1 MKKRKWYSL
10 IDKVWRADNLEK
22 AIAMVARNAGAA
34 GVDKQSIKDFL
45 ADKEKHLQEVSR
57 LLREKRYQPRPV
69 RMVEIPKDNGK
80 VRRLGIPSV
89 RDRVVQQSLRLV
101 LEPIFEAKFK
111 DCSYGFRP
119 NRNCHQAIA
128 KVDEYIK
135 AGNLWAVEVDI
146 ENFFDSIDHEMLID
160 QVAEE
165 ISDGSILKL
174 IRAFLTSGVMKEGE
188 FFEKTE
194 GTPQGGVISPLLANI
209 FLHPFDEALV
219 QQNFNLVRYADDA
232 IVLCSSE
239 EEADRAMSAIISC
252 LAKLKLRA
260 NLSKTKKVLLTD
272 LGGTEFLGFLITAKY
287 RFPRTKAVNK
297 FKEKVKRKTRRNA
310 PVDLKELIAN
320 LNPVIRG
327 WGGYFKIG
335 NSYKTFER
343 LDQWIR
349 MRLRCFIEK
358 RKSYNANYRLRN
370 KWFEAN
376 GLISLLSLLKPTPCK
391 GATTSESWM
400 R

>member
-1 MKKRKWYSL
+1 MEKRKWYSL
-10 IDKVWRADNLEK
+10 IDKVWRIDNLEK
-22 AIAMVARNAGAA
+22 ATAMVVKNAGAA
-34 GVDKQSIKDFL
+34 GVDRQSTEDFL
-45 ADKEKHLQEVSR
+45 ANKEMHLQEISR
-57 LLREKRYQPRPV
+57 KLREKRYEPQPV
-69 RMVEIPKDNGK
+69 RTVEIPKDNGK
-80 VRRLGIPSV
+80 SRILGIPSV
-89 RDRVVQQSLRLV
+89 RDRVVQQSLRNV
-101 LEPIFEAKFK
+101 LEPIFETKFK

-135 AGNLWAVEVDI
+135 AGNLWAVKVDI
-146 ENFFDSIDHEMLID
+146 ENFFDSINHEMLID

-165 ISDGSILKL
+165 VSDGSILKL
-174 IRAFLTSGVMKEGE
+174 IRAFLTSGTMKEGE

-219 QQNFNLVRYADDA
+219 QQNFNLVRYADDS
-232 IVLCSSE
+232 ILLCSSE
-239 EEADRAMSAIISC
+239 EEADRAITATLSV
-252 LAKLKLRA
+252 LAKLKLKA
-260 NLSKTKKVLLTD
+260 NLSKTRKVQLAD
-272 LGGTEFLGFLITAKY
+272 LEGTEFLGFLITAIYK
-287 RFPRTKAVNK
+287 FPRTKAVNK
-297 FKEKVKRKTRRNA
+297 FKEKVRSKTRRTA
-310 PVDLKELIAN
+310 PVSLKELIAN

-327 WGGYFKIG
+327 YGNYFKVG

-370 KWFEAN
+370 KMFEAN
-376 GLISLLSLLKPTPCK
+376 GLISLLSLLKPTPCN
-391 GATTSESWM
+391 GATTSESRM